1 MKKVINFIKK
11 NYIWIILFVGIIGFI
26 TITEDVLENEI
37 MKCDVIGY
45 NFIKTHIISD
55 FMTPVAKTITWFGS
69 ATCLILLCF
78 LILVF
83 NRNKKIN
90 IAIIFNLGICTILN
104 LMLKNILQR
113 PRPTEYRIID
123 ERGYSFPSGH
133 SMISMAFYGLLIY
146 LIYKNI
152 KNKYLKFTLIGL
164 LSFLIVSIGI
174 SRIYLG
180 VHYTSDVLA
189 GFLVSISYLILYIG
203 LINKL
208 GFNKELQYEK

>member
-55 FMTPVAKTITWFGS
+55 FMTPVAKAITWFGS

-83 NRNKKIN
+83 NKNKKIN

-146 LIYKNI
+146 LSYKNI
-152 KNKYLKFTLIGL
+152 KNKSLKWILIIL
-164 LSFLIVSIGI
+164 LSILILFIGI

-180 VHYTSDVLA
+180 VHYVSDVLG
-189 GFLVSISYLILYIG
+189 GFLVSISYLILYIK
-203 LINKL
+203 IFK
-208 GFNKELQYEK
+208 KEKILNEN

>member
-26 TITEDVLENEI
+26 TITENVLENEI

-83 NRNKKIN
+83 NKNKKIN
-90 IAIIFNLGICTILN
+90 IAIISNLGICTILN

-113 PRPTEYRIID
+113 SRPTEYRIID

-152 KNKYLKFTLIGL
+152 KNKSLKWILIIL
-164 LSFLIVSIGI
+164 LSILILFIGI

-180 VHYTSDVLA
+180 VHYVSDVLG
-189 GFLVSISYLILYIG
+189 GFLVSISYLILYIKI
-203 LINKL
+203 LK
-208 GFNKELQYEK
+208 KEKILNEK

>member
-45 NFIKTHIISD
+45 NFIKAHIISD

-83 NRNKKIN
+83 NKNKKIN

-123 ERGYSFPSGH
+123 EIGYSFPSGH

-152 KNKYLKFTLIGL
+152 KNKSLKWILIIL
-164 LSFLIVSIGI
+164 LSILILFIGI

-180 VHYTSDVLA
+180 VHYVSDVLG
-189 GFLVSISYLILYIG
+189 GFLVSISYLILYIKI
-203 LINKL
+203 LK
-208 GFNKELQYEK
+208 KEKILNEK

>member
-83 NRNKKIN
+83 NKNKKIN
-90 IAIIFNLGICTILN
+90 IAIISNLGICTILN
-104 LMLKNILQR
+104 LMLKIF
-113 PRPTEYRIID
+113 I
-123 ERGYSFPSGH
+123 
-133 SMISMAFYGLLIY
+133 
-146 LIYKNI
+146 
-152 KNKYLKFTLIGL
+152 
-164 LSFLIVSIGI
+164 
-174 SRIYLG
+174 
-180 VHYTSDVLA
+180 
-189 GFLVSISYLILYIG
+189 
-203 LINKL
+203 
-208 GFNKELQYEK
+208 